1 MNTTFDTIKLV
12 QPEWTQRVFG
22 LFTRYGA
29 AFQKQRQ
36 RARLRA
42 ALFDLND
49 RELCDIG
56 ITRGEIDYVA
66 ASSAVDLDPRYVG
79 PPAANIREGG

>member
-1 MNTTFDTIKLV
+1 MNTTFGTIKLA

-22 LFTRYGA
+22 FFNRYRK

-42 ALFDLND
+42 ALSGLND
-49 RELCDIG
+49 RELHDIS
-56 ITRGEIDYVA
+56 IARGEIDYVA
-66 ASSAVDLDPRYVG
+66 AFGAADLDPRYVG
-79 PPAANIREGG
+79 PRAASIR